1 MLTSDLRV
9 PPPAV
14 VTVLGVAAVL
24 VYAVSFF
31 LPVFLE
37 AAGYHAFLLSLVSV
51 VALPM
56 WLANPFFWSGL
67 AGLCRGEYRSAR
79 KAGLAGLV
87 LALSECWLFFEG
99 LRVGYFAWVGSMAL
113 LAVAGWCG
121 QPRQS
126 SIGAGNAGEAT
137 RIASRLLHIPFVPL
151 EKEPPSQE
159 AISRETGGR

>member
-14 VTVLGVAAVL
+14 VTVLGVVAVL

-37 AAGYHAFLLSLVSV
+37 DAGYHALLFSLVSV

-67 AGLCRGEYRSAR
+67 AGLCRGEYRAAR

-87 LALSECWLFFEG
+87 LALSECWLFSKG
-99 LRVGYFAWVGSMAL
+99 LRVGYFTWAGSMAL

-121 QPRQS
+121 QAQRGAPLPQPR
-126 SIGAGNAGEAT
+126 
-137 RIASRLLHIPFVPL
+137 V
-151 EKEPPSQE
+151 
-159 AISRETGGR
+159 TGLRR